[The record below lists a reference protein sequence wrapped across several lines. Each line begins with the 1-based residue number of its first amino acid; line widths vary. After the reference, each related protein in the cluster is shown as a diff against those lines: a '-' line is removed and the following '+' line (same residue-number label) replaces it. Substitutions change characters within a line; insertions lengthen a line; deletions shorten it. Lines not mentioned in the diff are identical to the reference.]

1 MSNENRPAIQDTRE
15 RILATGE
22 CLILGK
28 GFSAMGLSELLS
40 AAAVPKGSF
49 YHYFASKEAFG
60 VALLERYFRDYQQ
73 KTAELFGDSEL
84 SAKQKLML
92 YFDQWLSLA
101 DVPGCNKLCLG
112 VKLAAE
118 VADLSDAMRQALSEG
133 MALHCDQI
141 AGVIRDAIQEGSVA
155 ANAEPSEL
163 ASFLYSSWIGASI
176 LAKVRK
182 DGHALHAA
190 HRQTMQCLFG
200 NAAV

>member
-1 MSNENRPAIQDTRE
+1 MSNEIRPAIQDTRE

-73 KTAELFGDSEL
+73 KTALLFDTQDI
-84 SAKQKLML
+84 SARQKLVL
-92 YFDQWLSLA
+92 YFDQWRSLA

-118 VADLSDAMRQALSEG
+118 VSDLSDAMRQALSTG

-141 AGVIRDAIQEGSVA
+141 AAVIRDAIQEGSIAPVSD
-155 ANAEPSEL
+155 PSEL
-163 ASFLYSSWIGASI
+163 ASFLYGSWIGASI
-176 LAKVRK
+176 LAKVRQ
-182 DGHALHAA
+182 DAGALHAA
-190 HRQTMQCLFG
+190 HRQTMQALFG
-200 NAAV
+200 TTL